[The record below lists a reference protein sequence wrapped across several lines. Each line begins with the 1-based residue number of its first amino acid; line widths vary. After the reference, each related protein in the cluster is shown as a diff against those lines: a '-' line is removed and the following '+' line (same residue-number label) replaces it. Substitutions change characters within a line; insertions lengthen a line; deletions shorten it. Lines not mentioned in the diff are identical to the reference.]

1 MEKSPT
7 LIYCNN
13 QSCIKL
19 GNNHVF
25 HDKSK
30 HIQAKY
36 CFIRDLINKEIYM
49 EYCSTEDNVAGI
61 LTKSL
66 LKSKFEDF
74 KTRLGLHVPNTIL
87 KREC

>member
-1 MEKSPT
+1 
-7 LIYCNN
+7 
-13 QSCIKL
+13 
-19 GNNHVF
+19 
-25 HDKSK
+25 
-30 HIQAKY
+30 
-36 CFIRDLINKEIYM
+36 M
-49 EYCSTEDNVAGI
+49 EYFSTEDNVAGI